1 MPRVTRVVAPLEPD
15 SSPTSSSPSSR
26 PSQAGPSRT
35 RTVKPV
41 TLASWVGL
49 KPYDR
54 PRPAATAPGPEPFV
68 LGREPPPFPT
78 TLAARSAFRRDA
90 GTNCTPFQWRLYD
103 LLLTVPPG
111 SVTTYAQLATLLD
124 SSARAV
130 GSALRN
136 NPFAPFVPC
145 HRVIAS
151 TLYIGGF
158 GGEWIKPGPGARGR
172 AAAAK
177 AHGDGDGDGDEG
189 RRTGEKR
196 ELLRREGVEFDAK
209 GFLRTK
215 RSLWDGAGVA
225 RERGLERG
233 RAEGHDRSKLS
244 TTRS

>member
-1 MPRVTRVVAPLEPD
+1 MPRLTQVVAPLEAD
-15 SSPTSSSPSSR
+15 SPPTSSSDSPR
-26 PSQAGPSRT
+26 ASQAGPSRT

-41 TLASWVGL
+41 TLASWVGA

-54 PRPAATAPGPEPFV
+54 AQPATASDLDAEPFV

-78 TLAARSAFRRDA
+78 TLAARSAFKRDA
-90 GTNCTPFQWRLYD
+90 GIKCTPFQWRLYD

-111 SVTTYAQLATLLD
+111 SVTTYGQLATLLD

-158 GGEWIKPGPGARGR
+158 GGEWIKPGAGATAGSRGGR
-172 AAAAK
+172 AGTAK
-177 AHGDGDGDGDEG
+177 AGGAKEG

-196 ELLRREGVEFDAK
+196 ELLHREGVEFDAK
-209 GFLRTK
+209 GFLRSK
-215 RSLWDGAGVA
+215 RSLWDGEP
-225 RERGLERG
+225 RRPERDHEEKGQ
-233 RAEGHDRSKLS
+233 AKLS
-244 TTRS
+244 SRS

>member
-1 MPRVTRVVAPLEPD
+1 
-15 SSPTSSSPSSR
+15 
-26 PSQAGPSRT
+26 Q
-35 RTVKPV
+35 
-41 TLASWVGL
+41 
-49 KPYDR
+49 
-54 PRPAATAPGPEPFV
+54 
-68 LGREPPPFPT
+68 
-78 TLAARSAFRRDA
+78 
-90 GTNCTPFQWRLYD
+90 LYD

-172 AAAAK
+172 AAAK
-177 AHGDGDGDGDEG
+177 ANGDGGGDGDEG

-215 RSLWDGAGVA
+215 RSLWDGGVVA
-225 RERGLERG
+225 RESGAGAGPGSRGARTVTALDDSLVG
-233 RAEGHDRSKLS
+233 TALG
-244 TTRS
+244 

>member
-1 MPRVTRVVAPLEPD
+1 MPRVVQVVAALEVD
-15 SSPTSSSPSSR
+15 SPPTSSSSSADSR
-26 PSQAGPSRT
+26 RASHAGPART
-35 RTVKPV
+35 RTAEPV

-54 PRPAATAPGPEPFV
+54 PAPAPATSDAAVEPFV

-90 GTNCTPFQWRLYD
+90 GTKCTPFQWRLYD

-111 SVTTYAQLATLLD
+111 SVTTYGHLATLLD

-158 GGEWIKPGPGARGR
+158 GGEWVKPGAGPAGGARAGKV
-172 AAAAK
+172 K
-177 AHGDGDGDGDEG
+177 ADGGDEG
-189 RRTGEKR
+189 RRTGEKL

-209 GFLRTK
+209 GFLRSK
-215 RSLWDGAGVA
+215 RSLWDGVSRRVERDRA
-225 RERGLERG
+225 RDKDEVGLSS
-233 RAEGHDRSKLS
+233 RS
-244 TTRS
+244 